1 MLEKLTEKFSRSGA
15 LLEQDRRLIEGAA
28 TLRNV
33 SARQDVVREGQAP
46 TAVHVLLAGQT
57 YRYKMLPSGGRQIT
71 AILVPG
77 DTCDLHGLLLKAL
90 DHSVMSLTECTFGII
105 PRATVL
111 EWIET
116 QPRIIRALWWSMM
129 ADEAILREW
138 ITNLGRHD
146 ARQRIAHLFC
156 QLLVR
161 QRAVG
166 LAQENSYE
174 FALTQEELADMTGLS
189 TVHVNR
195 TLQDLRADG
204 LIRLR
209 DKRIKILDDLRL
221 REVGE
226 FEPGYL
232 AL

>member
-1 MLEKLTEKFSRSGA
+1 
-15 LLEQDRRLIEGAA
+15 
-28 TLRNV
+28 
-33 SARQDVVREGQAP
+33 
-46 TAVHVLLAGQT
+46 
-57 YRYKMLPSGGRQIT
+57 
-71 AILVPG
+71 
-77 DTCDLHGLLLKAL
+77 
-90 DHSVMSLTECTFGII
+90 
-105 PRATVL
+105 
-111 EWIET
+111 
-116 QPRIIRALWWSMM
+116 MM

-146 ARQRIAHLFC
+146 ARQSIAHLFC
-156 QLLVR
+156 QLLIR